1 VCRFSPVF
9 PGPFAA
15 TEGGDA
21 AELIKRGAVVRLPK
35 FEYFEPED
43 LNAAVAVLQDEPAA
57 KILAGGTDLLVN
69 MKHRVECPP
78 ALVNVKRIAGL
89 DYIRQDNGDIRI
101 GALTPLKQLSAE
113 PLIVE
118 NFPGLAQAASAVGS
132 YHHQVMGTLAG
143 NICQQNRCMYFNQ
156 SKWWRSARPTCYKA
170 GGEICHVVN
179 KKEICYSA
187 YSGDLAPALMVIDAR
202 ITLEG
207 PDGSKEMPIDE
218 FFSGDGK
225 APLVK
230 APAEILSEIILPR
243 ASADGISSYVK
254 FANRDSIDFPI
265 VGTALWASENEK
277 QCRVAFTAVD
287 RKPVRG
293 QQVEDF
299 LNGKE
304 LSVENAAAASDLAA
318 KAAKPVKTS
327 VYAPSHK
334 RRMMGLLLQ
343 NAVNKAKRRSGE

>member
-1 VCRFSPVF
+1 M
-9 PGPFAA
+9 
-15 TEGGDA
+15 
-21 AELIKRGAVVRLPK
+21 RLPK
-35 FEYFEPED
+35 FEYFEPKD
-43 LNAAVAVLQDEPAA
+43 LKEAVAILQNEPAA

-78 ALVNVKRIAGL
+78 VLVNIKRIADL
-89 DYIRQDNGDIRI
+89 DYIRQDNGDIRM
-101 GALTPLKQLSAE
+101 GALTPLKRLHAE
-113 PLIVE
+113 SLIVE

-187 YSGDLAPALMVIDAR
+187 YCGDMAPALMVINAK
-202 ITLEG
+202 IALEG
-207 PDGSKEMPIDE
+207 PDGSKEMPIED

-230 APAEILSEIILPR
+230 KPAEILSEIIIPR
-243 ASADGISSYVK
+243 ASADGISSYIK
-254 FANRDSIDFPI
+254 FANRSSIDFPI

-277 QCRVAFTAVD
+277 QYRVAFTAVD

-293 QQVEDF
+293 KQAEEF

-304 LSVENAAAASDLAA
+304 LSAENAMAASDLAA

-327 VYAPSHK
+327 VYSPSHK

-343 NAVNKAKRRSGE
+343 NAVNEAKRRSSE

>member
-1 VCRFSPVF
+1 
-9 PGPFAA
+9 
-15 TEGGDA
+15 
-21 AELIKRGAVVRLPK
+21 VRLPK

-43 LNAAVAVLQDEPAA
+43 LQAAVAILQKEPAA
-57 KILAGGTDLLVN
+57 KILAGGTDLLAN

-78 ALVNVKRIAGL
+78 VLVNIKRIADL

-101 GALTPLKQLSAE
+101 GALTPLKRLQADTF
-113 PLIVE
+113 VAD
-118 NFPGLAQAASAVGS
+118 NFSCLAQAAAAVGS

-156 SKWWRSARPTCYKA
+156 SKWWRSSRPTCYKA

-179 KKEICYSA
+179 KKEVCYSA
-187 YSGDLAPALMVIDAR
+187 YSGDMAPALMVINAR
-202 ITLEG
+202 IVLEG
-207 PDGSKEMPIDE
+207 PDGSKEMAIED

-230 APAEILSEIILPR
+230 APAEILREIIIPK
-243 ASADGISSYVK
+243 AQATGISSYIK

-277 QCRVAFTAVD
+277 QYRVAFTAVD

-293 QQVEDF
+293 KAAEDF

-304 LSVENAAAASDLAA
+304 LNEENVKTASDLAA
-318 KAAKPVKTS
+318 KSAKPVKTS

-343 NAVNKAKRRSGE
+343 NAVNEAKRRSSE

>member
-1 VCRFSPVF
+1 LNPVNLQYSF
-9 PGPFAA
+9 R
-15 TEGGDA
+15 
-21 AELIKRGAVVRLPK
+21 RGAVVRLPK

-43 LNAAVAVLQDEPAA
+43 LKAAVTILQKEPAA

-78 ALVNVKRIAGL
+78 ILVNIKRIADL
-89 DYIRQDNGDIRI
+89 DYIRQGDGDTRI
-101 GALTPLKQLSAE
+101 GALTSLKRLHVES
-113 PLIVE
+113 LIVE

-156 SKWWRSARPTCYKA
+156 SKWWRSTRPTCYKA

-187 YSGDLAPALMVIDAR
+187 YCGDMAPALMVLNAR
-202 ITLEG
+202 IALEG
-207 PDGSKEMPIDE
+207 PDGSKEMPIED

-225 APLVK
+225 IPLVK
-230 APAEILSEIILPR
+230 APAEILKEIIIPK
-243 ASADGISSYVK
+243 AAADGISSYIK
-254 FANRDSIDFPI
+254 FANRESIDFPI

-277 QCRVAFTAVD
+277 RYRVAFTAVD

-293 QQVEDF
+293 KQAEDF

-304 LSVENAAAASDLAA
+304 LSAENVKAASDLAA
-318 KAAKPVKTS
+318 KSAKPVKTS

-343 NAVNKAKRRSGE
+343 NAVNEAKRRASE

>member
-1 VCRFSPVF
+1 M
-9 PGPFAA
+9 
-15 TEGGDA
+15 
-21 AELIKRGAVVRLPK
+21 RLPK
-35 FEYFEPED
+35 FEYFEPKD
-43 LNAAVAVLQDEPAA
+43 LKEALAILQNEPAA

-78 ALVNVKRIAGL
+78 VLVNIKRIADL
-89 DYIRQDNGDIRI
+89 DYMRRDNGDIRI
-101 GALTPLKQLSAE
+101 GALTPLKRLHTES
-113 PLIVE
+113 LIVE
-118 NFPGLAQAASAVGS
+118 NFPGLAWAASAVGS

-156 SKWWRSARPTCYKA
+156 SKWWRSSRPTCYKA

-187 YSGDLAPALMVIDAR
+187 YCGDMAPALMVINAK
-202 ITLEG
+202 IALEG
-207 PDGSKEMPIDE
+207 PDGSKEMPIED

-230 APAEILSEIILPR
+230 EPGEILTEIIIPK
-243 ASADGISSYVK
+243 ASADGISTYIK

-265 VGTALWASENEK
+265 VGTALWASEKEK
-277 QCRVAFTAVD
+277 QYRVAFTAVD

-293 QQVEDF
+293 KQVEDF

-304 LSVENAAAASDLAA
+304 LSAENVKAALDLAA
-318 KAAKPVKTS
+318 KEARPVKTS
-327 VYAPSHK
+327 VYSPSHK

-343 NAVNKAKRRSGE
+343 NAVNEAKRRSSE

>member
-1 VCRFSPVF
+1 
-9 PGPFAA
+9 
-15 TEGGDA
+15 
-21 AELIKRGAVVRLPK
+21 
-35 FEYFEPED
+35 
-43 LNAAVAVLQDEPAA
+43 
-57 KILAGGTDLLVN
+57 
-69 MKHRVECPP
+69 M
-78 ALVNVKRIAGL
+78 
-89 DYIRQDNGDIRI
+89 
-101 GALTPLKQLSAE
+101 GALTPLKQLHAE
-113 PLIVE
+113 ALIVE

-187 YSGDLAPALMVIDAR
+187 YSGDMAPALMVIKAR
-202 ITLEG
+202 IALEG
-207 PDGSKEMPIDE
+207 PDGSKEMPIED

-230 APAEILSEIILPR
+230 KPAEILSEIIIPK
-243 ASADGISSYVK
+243 ASADGISTYIK
-254 FANRDSIDFPI
+254 FANRSSIDFPI
-265 VGTALWASENEK
+265 VGTAWWASENEK
-277 QCRVAFTAVD
+277 QYRVAFTAVD

-293 QQVEDF
+293 KKVEDF

-304 LSVENAAAASDLAA
+304 LSAENVQAASDLAA
-318 KAAKPVKTS
+318 REAKPVKTS
-327 VYAPSHK
+327 VYSPSHK

-343 NAVNKAKRRSGE
+343 NAVNEAKRRASA

>member
-1 VCRFSPVF
+1 M
-9 PGPFAA
+9 
-15 TEGGDA
+15 
-21 AELIKRGAVVRLPK
+21 RLPK

-43 LNAAVAVLQDEPAA
+43 LKAAVSILQKAPAA

-78 ALVNVKRIAGL
+78 VLVNIKRIADL

-101 GALTPLKQLSAE
+101 GALTPLKRLQADSL
-113 PLIVE
+113 VVD
-118 NFPGLAQAASAVGS
+118 NFPGLARAASAVGS

-156 SKWWRSARPTCYKA
+156 SKWWRSSRPTCYKA
-170 GGEICHVVN
+170 GGEICHVAK
-179 KKEICYSA
+179 KKEVCYSA
-187 YSGDLAPALMVIDAR
+187 YSGDMAPALMVINAR
-202 ITLEG
+202 IVLAG
-207 PDGSKEMPIDE
+207 LNGSREIPIDD

-225 APLVK
+225 APLIK
-230 APAEILSEIILPR
+230 APAEILSEIIIPK
-243 ASADGISSYVK
+243 APVGGISSYAK

-265 VGTALWASENEK
+265 VGAAFWAFENEK
-277 QCRVAFTAVD
+277 QYRVAFTAVD

-293 QQVEDF
+293 KPAEDF
-299 LNGKE
+299 LNGKK
-304 LSVENAAAASDLAA
+304 LSAENVKAASDLAA
-318 KAAKPVKTS
+318 KSAKPLKTS

-343 NAVNKAKRRSGE
+343 NAVNEAKGRASK